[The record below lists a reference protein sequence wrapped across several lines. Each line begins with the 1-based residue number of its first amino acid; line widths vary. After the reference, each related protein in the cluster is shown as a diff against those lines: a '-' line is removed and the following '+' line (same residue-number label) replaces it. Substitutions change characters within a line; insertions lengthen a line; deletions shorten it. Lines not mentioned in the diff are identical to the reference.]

1 MIKTTV
7 VGSYPMFDWLAAY
20 PSQQAL
26 EDATMVVLKTQEL
39 AEIDVIA
46 DGELYRFD
54 INHPETNGMIEY
66 FVKPLGNV
74 RSEVSRSDIAAF
86 AQKKGMGFRV
96 RPAAVVEG
104 ALHEGMLDLV
114 NAYRRIRPLTKAPMK
129 FTVTGPHMLS
139 KTLLDYHYKDLPS
152 LAHALAGILA
162 KQIAEI
168 DADVLQIDEANL
180 PGSPEEWEWAVSA
193 MNVMLDA
200 VPNTPAVHLCFGNYG
215 GQTVQKGTWDKLI
228 SYINALHADH
238 VVLEFAHRGYQELE
252 YFKDVEKG
260 IGLGVVD
267 IKSTVVE
274 TPELIANRLE
284 HATKVLGENR
294 IRYIH
299 PDCGFWML
307 KRSIANA
314 KIRALTLGR
323 NLFEGRKS

>member
-74 RSEVSRSDIAAF
+74 RSDVSRSDIAAF

-284 HATKVLGENR
+284 HAIKILGENR

>member
-7 VGSYPMFDWLAAY
+7 VGSYPMFDWLSAY

-74 RSEVSRSDIAAF
+74 RSDVSRSDIAAF

-238 VVLEFAHRGYQELE
+238 VVLEFAHRGYKELE

-274 TPELIANRLE
+274 TPELIASRLE

>member
-74 RSEVSRSDIAAF
+74 RSDVSRSDIAAF

-168 DADVLQIDEANL
+168 DADILQIDEANL

-284 HATKVLGENR
+284 HAVKVLGENR